1 MSLHPL
7 AGKPAPANMLK
18 NIPRL
23 VAEYFAVRPDPK
35 DVLQRVSFGTSG
47 HRGSAESGTFNEE
60 HILAVSQAVC
70 DYRKFRGFEGPLF
83 LGKDTHALSEPA
95 FVTALEVMT
104 ANGVEVVV
112 DADLGFTPT
121 PVISHAVLT
130 FNRQNPGLRADGVV
144 LTPSHN
150 PPEDGGFKYNP
161 PHGGP
166 AEAEVTRWIQDRA
179 NRLLEAGNREVI
191 RLSYRK
197 ALDRV
202 LRADYVRSYVSD
214 LENVVRL
221 NRIREEGV
229 RIGVDPMGGAGTAY
243 WDPIADRYR
252 LDITVVNRVVDPSF
266 RFMTLDWDGKI
277 RMDCSSPY
285 AMAGLI
291 GLKDHFQ
298 VACGNDTDNDRH
310 GIVTPAGGLLNPNH
324 FLAVSVWYL
333 FLHRPHWSPEAA
345 VGKTLVSS
353 SILDRVAERLGRR
366 LYEVP
371 VGFKWFVSG
380 LLEGRLGFG
389 GEESAGASFLRMDG
403 TAWTTDK
410 DGFIMDL
417 LAAEIIAE
425 TGRDPAEI
433 YRELTAELGEP
444 VYRRVDRPA
453 NPLQKQLL
461 AQLRPEDISATELAG
476 EPILAKLTRA
486 PGNQAEIGG
495 IKVVAANGWFAA
507 RPSGTED
514 VYKLYLESFL
524 GVEHLQQI
532 QRQAEELIQRVFE
545 GAKS

>member
-7 AGKPAPANMLK
+7 AGKPAPASMLK

-35 DVLQRVSFGTSG
+35 EVLQRVSFGTSG

-130 FNRQNPGLRADGVV
+130 FNRQNPGLYADGVV

-179 NRLLEAGNREVI
+179 NRLLETGNCEVN

-197 ALDRV
+197 ALERV
-202 LRADYVRSYVSD
+202 RRTDYVQSYVGD

-252 LDITVVNRVVDPSF
+252 LDITVVNRVVDPTF

-310 GIVTPAGGLLNPNH
+310 GVVTPAGGLLNPNH

-453 NPLQKQLL
+453 DPVQKQLL

-532 QRQAEELIQRVFE
+532 QWQAEELIQRVFE

>member
-333 FLHRPHWSPEAA
+333 FLHRPHWSPEGA

-453 NPLQKQLL
+453 NPVQKQLL